1 MGFDLVLWSWL
12 TFALPIQQQNLQQ
25 IAYQETKKEIV
36 TGPSKTGIASFYHD
50 KFVGRKTA
58 NGEIFTQ
65 EKFTAAS
72 NHFKLGTYVK
82 VTNQSNK
89 RAIYVKVN
97 DRMGHPTRMI
107 DLTELAASSLNFINR
122 GTTKVKIETVS
133 AEEGKRMILAQRQGT
148 DGDLQRNRQLAQTP
162 EAIGQKPETEG
173 NTL

>member
-12 TFALPIQQQNLQQ
+12 TFASPMQQQNLQQ
-25 IAYQETKKEIV
+25 IAVMPETQKEITV
-36 TGPSKTGIASFYHD
+36 TTEKTGIASFYHD

-82 VTNQSNK
+82 VTNQKNGK
-89 RAIYVKVN
+89 AIYVKVN
-97 DRMGHPTRMI
+97 DRMGHPSRMI
-107 DLTELAASSLNFINR
+107 DLTELAATKLNFIRR
-122 GTTKVKIETVS
+122 GTTKVKIEKVP
-133 AEEGKRMILAQRQGT
+133 AEEGRRMILAQRQALDKG
-148 DGDLQRNRQLAQTP
+148 QAKPQLAQVN
-162 EAIGQKPETEG
+162 EMSQEQQDV